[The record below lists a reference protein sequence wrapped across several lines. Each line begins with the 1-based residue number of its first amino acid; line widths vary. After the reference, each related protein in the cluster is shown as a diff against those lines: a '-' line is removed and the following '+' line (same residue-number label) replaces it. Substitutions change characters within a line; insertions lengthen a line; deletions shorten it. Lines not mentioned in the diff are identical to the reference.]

1 MTIYGWV
8 ILAVII
14 AIVLI
19 AAGIWFVRAFY
30 RRSSKEIAFVRT
42 GFGGQK
48 VVIDGAV
55 FVFPI
60 FHDIT
65 EVHLNTLRL
74 SVVRE
79 KEKALISKD
88 RMRVDVAVD
97 FYIRIC
103 KDVESVSIAAQTL
116 GRKTG
121 RPDELREM
129 MEGKFV
135 DALRTTAAGMTLEML
150 HERRS
155 EFVRS
160 VGEAVAE
167 SLSKNGIELESAS
180 LSDLD
185 QTDMEYFNPSNAFD
199 AEGLTR
205 LTDEIEQRKKT
216 RNDIEQDTLIQ
227 IRTKNLE
234 AEKLSLEIE
243 RESEYARLAQ
253 EQELEFRRAGQQ
265 ADLMRERS
273 EQKREGE
280 IANIMANEQMEKA
293 RIASKRQLEQDRIEQ
308 QRDIEAMEIERRKTV
323 ELAEHSRVI
332 AVAQSSEAETA
343 ARAKADEA
351 RAGAIAA
358 EEAIFTARE
367 KAQAERKKQ
376 VELIH
381 TALEAEKDQL
391 RRNTHI
397 ATEKAVAA
405 EQAEITRIEAEAFT
419 VAEETRSRAF
429 QIRNQVQSEGVR
441 LMAEAN
447 NIASPEARTSAL
459 RLKLLEKLDSII
471 RESVK
476 PMEKIEG
483 IKVVHLDGLMA
494 TTGGGSG
501 GSPDGEGGLTDRL
514 VSSALRYRVQAP
526 IVDQLMSEIGID
538 LGDPSKIAHLLDEI
552 KKKSPKGEEET

>member
-1 MTIYGWV
+1 MTVYEWV
-8 ILAVII
+8 ILAVVI
-14 AIVLI
+14 AIILV
-19 AAGIWFVRAFY
+19 AVGIWFIRSFY

-42 GFGGQK
+42 GLGGQK
-48 VVIDGAV
+48 VIIDGAA

-60 FHDIT
+60 FHDVT

-74 SVVRE
+74 SVVSD

-97 FYIRIC
+97 FYIRVR
-103 KDVESVSIAAQTL
+103 KDAEGVTIAAQTL

-129 MEGKFV
+129 MQGKFL
-135 DALRTTAAGMTLEML
+135 DALRATAAGMTLEML
-150 HERRS
+150 HEQRS
-155 EFVRS
+155 QFVKS
-160 VGEAVAE
+160 VGQAVAE
-167 SLSKNGIELESAS
+167 SLAKNGFELETAS
-180 LSDLD
+180 LIDLD

-234 AEKLSLEIE
+234 TEKLSLDIE

-253 EQELEFRRAGQQ
+253 EKELEFRRAKQQ
-265 ADLMRERS
+265 AELARERA
-273 EQKREGE
+273 ERKCDAQVADI
-280 IANIMANEQMEKA
+280 IANEEIEKT
-293 RIASKRQLEQDRIEQ
+293 RIASERQLKHDRIEQ
-308 QRDIEAMEIERRKTV
+308 QRDIEAMEIERRKSI
-323 ELAEHSRVI
+323 ELAEHTRTI
-332 AVAQSSEAETA
+332 AVAESSEAETA

-351 RAGAIAA
+351 RAAAISA
-358 EEAIFTARE
+358 EEAVFTARE
-367 KAQAERKKQ
+367 KAQADRKKQ
-376 VELIH
+376 VELIL

-391 RRNTHI
+391 RHMTRV

-405 EQAEITRIEAEAFT
+405 ERAEIARVEADAFA
-419 VAEETRSRAF
+419 VAEETRSKAYR
-429 QIRNQVQSEGVR
+429 IRHQVESEGVR

-447 NIASPEARTSAL
+447 NIASPEARVSAL
-459 RLKLLEKLDSII
+459 RLRLVEKLESII

-483 IKVVHLDGLMA
+483 IKIVHLDGLTVPA
-494 TTGGGSG
+494 GGGS
-501 GSPDGEGGLTDRL
+501 PEGEGGLTDRL
-514 VSSALRYRVQAP
+514 VSSALRYRAQAP
-526 IVDQLMSEIGID
+526 LLDHLLGEIGID
-538 LGDPSKIAHLLDEI
+538 AGDPSKIAHLLAEL
-552 KKKSPKGEEET
+552 KKDRPEGPKET

>member
-1 MTIYGWV
+1 MTIYEWV
-8 ILAVII
+8 ILAVVI
-14 AIVLI
+14 AIILVAL
-19 AAGIWFVRAFY
+19 GIWFIRSFY

-42 GFGGQK
+42 GLGGQK
-48 VVIDGAV
+48 VIIDGAA

-60 FHDIT
+60 FHDVT

-74 SVVRE
+74 SVVSD
-79 KEKALISKD
+79 KDKALISKD

-97 FYIRIC
+97 FYIRVR
-103 KDVESVSIAAQTL
+103 KDADSVTIAAQTL

-129 MEGKFV
+129 MQGKFL
-135 DALRTTAAGMTLEML
+135 DALRGTAAGMTLEML
-150 HERRS
+150 HEQRS
-155 EFVRS
+155 QYVQS
-160 VGEAVAE
+160 VGQAVAE
-167 SLSKNGIELESAS
+167 SLAKNGFELESAS
-180 LSDLD
+180 LIDLD

-234 AEKLSLEIE
+234 TEKLSLDIE

-253 EQELEFRRAGQQ
+253 EKELEFRRAKQQ
-265 ADLMRERS
+265 AELARERA
-273 EQKREGE
+273 ERRRDAQVADI
-280 IANIMANEQMEKA
+280 IANEEIEKT
-293 RIASKRQLEQDRIEQ
+293 RIASERQLKHDRIEQ
-308 QRDIEAMEIERRKTV
+308 QRDIEAMEIERRKSI
-323 ELAEHSRVI
+323 ELAEHTRTI
-332 AVAQSSEAETA
+332 AVAESSEAETA

-351 RAGAIAA
+351 RAAAISA

-367 KAQAERKKQ
+367 RAQADRKKQ
-376 VELIH
+376 VELIL

-391 RRNTHI
+391 RQMTRI

-405 EQAEITRIEAEAFT
+405 ERANIVRVEADAFA
-419 VAEETRSRAF
+419 VAEETRSKAYR
-429 QIRNQVQSEGVR
+429 IRHQVESEGVR

-447 NIASPEARTSAL
+447 NIASPEARVSAL
-459 RLKLLEKLDSII
+459 RLRLVEKLESII

-483 IKVVHLDGLMA
+483 IKIIHLDGLTVPA
-494 TTGGGSG
+494 GG
-501 GSPDGEGGLTDRL
+501 GSPDSEGGLTDRL
-514 VSSALRYRVQAP
+514 VSSALRYRAQAP
-526 IVDQLMSEIGID
+526 LLDHLLGEIGID
-538 LGDPSKIAHLLDEI
+538 AGDPSKLAHLLAEL
-552 KKKSPKGEEET
+552 KKDRPEGAKET